1 MDEEKEKLNKIIK
14 QLEKTKDKDS
24 NDWKKITTEH
34 KEEFEVIKKS
44 YREKQNELRQLIQ
57 DKKTG
62 IVMGEEFDK
71 RLDELQNE
79 LTELEFKIY
88 KLRIGRGS

>member
-1 MDEEKEKLNKIIK
+1 MDEEKKKLNKIIK

-24 NDWKKITTEH
+24 KDWKKITTEH

-62 IVMGEEFDK
+62 IVIGEEFDK
-71 RLDELQNE
+71 RLDKLQNE

-88 KLRIGRGS
+88 KLRIGS

>member
-1 MDEEKEKLNKIIK
+1 MGEKKEKINEIIK

-24 NDWKKITTEH
+24 AEWKKITTEH
-34 KEEFEVIKKS
+34 KEEFEKIKKK

-57 DKKTG
+57 DKKRG
-62 IVMGEEFDK
+62 IVKGEEFDIK
-71 RLDELQNE
+71 LNELQDE

-88 KLRIGRGS
+88 KMRIGS